1 MLDRA
6 RGHGNNRQI
15 SEYSSE
21 ELHHIKYTRDRKDL
35 CTKDTTCIIYLPIT
49 YKITGRFS
57 SRLVGSIALDL
68 GQEQHFTVGTFAI

>member
-6 RGHGNNRQI
+6 RGHGSNRQI
-15 SEYSSE
+15 SENSSE
-21 ELHHIKYTRDRKDL
+21 ELHHIEYTRDRKDP

-49 YKITGRFS
+49 YKITGSFS
-57 SRLVGSIALDL
+57 SRLVGSIALGL